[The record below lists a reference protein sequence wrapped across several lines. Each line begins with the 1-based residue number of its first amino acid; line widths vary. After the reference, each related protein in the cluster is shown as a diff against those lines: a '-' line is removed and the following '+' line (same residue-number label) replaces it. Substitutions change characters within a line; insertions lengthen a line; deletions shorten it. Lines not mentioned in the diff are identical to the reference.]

1 MAATDLLGGL
11 FQFPFMRHALL
22 GGTAVAVLAGVIG
35 YFVVLRGETFAAH
48 TLSQAGF
55 PGAAGAALLG
65 LPRLIG
71 LIVLCVGSAL
81 GIVALGPG
89 RFSDRYGESAA
100 IGSIQAFALALGF
113 LFASLYKGLLNG
125 INAILFGSIVGVSR
139 EQVIGLIVLT
149 VLILV
154 ATAAMGRPLLFLT
167 VDPEAAA
174 AAGVPVRALTAAFLV
189 LIALSVAAVTL
200 ITGALLIFALL
211 VMPAAAAQ
219 QCTAN
224 PRTAVTL
231 SVIFGL
237 AIVWAAMTV
246 AYFSDY
252 PIGFF
257 VTTFGFGLYLLAR
270 AARGYR
276 AGARA
281 VV

>member
-1 MAATDLLGGL
+1 MAATELFGGL
-11 FQFPFMRHALL
+11 FQFAFMRHALV

-55 PGAAGAALLG
+55 PGAAGAALLS

-113 LFASLYKGLLNG
+113 LFASLYRGLLNG
-125 INAILFGSIVGVSR
+125 VNALLFGNVVGIS
-139 EQVIGLIVLT
+139 EDQVAGLIVLAVL
-149 VLILV
+149 VLI
-154 ATAAMGRPLLFLT
+154 ATAAVGRPLLFLT

-189 LIALSVAAVTL
+189 LVALSVAAVTL
-200 ITGALLIFALL
+200 ITGALLVFALL

-219 QCTAN
+219 QFTAN
-224 PRTAVTL
+224 PRAAVIL
-231 SVIFGL
+231 SVVFGL

-257 VTTFGFGLYLLAR
+257 VTTFGYGLYLLAR
-270 AARGYR
+270 AARGLR
-276 AGARA
+276 AGRRA
-281 VV
+281 AA